1 MLSKAFSAA
10 PKLPDVLFPKKIAAE
25 HNQKWKQFVPGL
37 QSDDFIATLPGTGG
51 FIIISRWSEQE
62 FGLCFRSEENKVL
75 KCHFSPPVSPTP
87 WGRRVSGL
95 WATSK
100 MLKIPCV
107 VS

>member
-1 MLSKAFSAA
+1 MFSKAFSAA
-10 PKLPDVLFPKKIAAE
+10 PKLPDMLFPQKIVAE
-25 HNQKWKQFVPGL
+25 HNQEWKQFVPGL
-37 QSDDFIATLPGTGG
+37 QSNDFIATLPGTRG
-51 FIIISRWSEQE
+51 FINISRWSEQE
-62 FGLCFRSEENKVL
+62 FGLCFRSEQNKIL
-75 KCHFSPPVSPTP
+75 KCHFFPPASPTL